1 LSQKTFYAMLAAGAV
16 FIAVGVAASIY
27 SGVAVKVP
35 LDNTLG
41 PGLSDE
47 ITPEMDEGNSLSI
60 HAAGSTFD
68 FTAQDPDENTLTSVK
83 DQTDYRYGLTASK
96 PGEYR
101 ITIKNTGDS
110 DVVITGT
117 AQTKAGPLGFTG
129 PMMLIIT
136 GVIVVGLSLRFRRR

>member
-1 LSQKTFYAMLAAGAV
+1 MLVAGAV
-16 FIAVGVAASIY
+16 FIAVGIAAAIY
-27 SGVAVKVP
+27 SGVAVEVA
-35 LDNTLG
+35 LDNTLR
-41 PGLSDE
+41 PGLTDE
-47 ITPEMDEGNSLSI
+47 ITPEMDEGSRLSI
-60 HAAGSTFD
+60 HATGSTFD
-68 FTAQDPDENTLTSVK
+68 FTAQDSDGNALRSVS
-83 DQTDYRYGLTASK
+83 DQSDFRYDLTADT

-136 GVIVVGLSLRFRRR
+136 GVIVAGISLRFRRR